1 MTEDT
6 TRTTARLTESGD
18 APAPGPISARI
29 RLLAAALTLGAA
41 AWIAVG
47 VWTPVDELRT
57 GDDLPFEGVR
67 SHRGGWLT
75 WHLLDGLG
83 TALVMIGLAF
93 AVCVLVQAR
102 GARWATVGAA
112 LAVLGGLLFSAGSV
126 SFGLLGAYAT
136 ESDALRAAAGQGLI
150 DYVNE
155 EGGPGLGV
163 VVPGFLIMTLGQL
176 LLAVA
181 LWRARTVPVW
191 LPSAIVAAQVVLF
204 VAEGLVS
211 GLTLAALAVLYG
223 QVAWQVWRTPS
234 TAAMHP

>member
-1 MTEDT
+1 MAEDT
-6 TRTTARLTESGD
+6 TQTTDDLAGSGD
-18 APAPGPISARI
+18 ALAARPTAARI
-29 RLLAAALTLGAA
+29 RLLAAALALGAA

-83 TALVMIGLAF
+83 TALLMVGLAF
-93 AVCVLVQAR
+93 AVCLLVQAR

-112 LAVLGGLLFSAGSV
+112 LAVLGGLVFSAGSV

-136 ESDALRAAAGQGLI
+136 ESDALPLAAGKGLI
-150 DYVNE
+150 EYVNE
-155 EGGPGLGV
+155 EGGPALGV
-163 VVPGFLIMTLGQL
+163 VVPGFLVMTLAQL

-181 LWRARTVPVW
+181 LWRARAVPVW
-191 LPSAIVAAQVVLF
+191 LPPAVIVVNVVLF

-211 GLTLAALAVLYG
+211 GLALAALGVLYG
-223 QVAWQVWRTPS
+223 LVAWQVWRAS
-234 TAAMHP
+234 SAAVVHP